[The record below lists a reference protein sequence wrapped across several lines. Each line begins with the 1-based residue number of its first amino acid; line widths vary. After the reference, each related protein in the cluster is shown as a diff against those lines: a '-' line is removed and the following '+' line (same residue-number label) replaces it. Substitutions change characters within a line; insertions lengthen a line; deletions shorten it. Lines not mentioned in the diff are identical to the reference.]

1 MSIESRTAK
10 LFERM
15 DTMNKEHLGTVWG
28 AAMLAQIK
36 MPWDDNSIDIMFQT
50 CDMVEAVPDF
60 EALSAMVYT
69 ATKGS
74 AKNPCMI
81 SDAEYRTVMY
91 LANKTTQV
99 GNEITNERE
108 N

>member
-1 MSIESRTAK
+1 MSVESRTKK

-15 DTMNKEHLGTVWG
+15 DTMNKDHLGTVWG
-28 AAMLAQIK
+28 AAMLAQVK
-36 MPWDDNSIDIMFQT
+36 MPWDDDALDTIFQT

-60 EALSAMVYT
+60 EVLSTMVGE
-69 ATKGS
+69 ATGGRT
-74 AKNPCMI
+74 KNPC
-81 SDAEYRTVMY
+81 SVTEQEYRIVLH

>member
-1 MSIESRTAK
+1 MSIESRTSK

-28 AAMLAQIK
+28 AAMLAQVK
-36 MPWDDNSIDIMFQT
+36 MPWDDDALDTIFQT

-60 EALSAMVYT
+60 EVLSDMVNT
-69 ATKGS
+69 ATQGRT
-74 AKNPCMI
+74 KNPCNVSEM
-81 SDAEYRTVMY
+81 EYRLVMH